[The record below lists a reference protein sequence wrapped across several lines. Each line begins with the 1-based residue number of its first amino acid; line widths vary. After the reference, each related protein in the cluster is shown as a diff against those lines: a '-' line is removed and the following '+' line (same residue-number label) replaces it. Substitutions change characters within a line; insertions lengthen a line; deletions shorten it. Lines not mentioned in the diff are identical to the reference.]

1 MAVLV
6 GREAPDFTAQ
16 AVLPDGTFKQVKLSD
31 FRGKYVVLYFY
42 PLDFTFVCP
51 SEIIAFDNH
60 LAEFKERNC
69 EVLGVSVDSHF
80 SHHAWRNTPVDKGGI
95 GAIQYPL
102 IAVPVTFAAFILLR
116 MWRENRL
123 AHGRLKELPNIF
135 IYTLMALGV
144 YFIGYFWIHG
154 RL

>member
-1 MAVLV
+1 MRNHIARAHRRCYNNRALPQWRRDEARHGETILKNILEYIESFATVMLVLA
-6 GREAPDFTAQ
+6 G
-16 AVLPDGTFKQVKLSD
+16 
-31 FRGKYVVLYFY
+31 
-42 PLDFTFVCP
+42 
-51 SEIIAFDNH
+51 I
-60 LAEFKERNC
+60 
-69 EVLGVSVDSHF
+69 
-80 SHHAWRNTPVDKGGI
+80 GGI
-95 GAIQYPL
+95 SWHLFRDDGWLEMAFGNIFELHIQYPL
-102 IAVPVTFAAFILLR
+102 IAIPVTFAAIIMLR